1 MVYIEY
7 MNAYSYF
14 QKGTGGESVE
24 TGEIIGRGR
33 LGEVYAFGTDKVLK
47 LFFDNS
53 ETAHIE
59 QEYRLSQL
67 IQQEELPTARVYN
80 VIDWNDRKGIV
91 YERVHGKTLL
101 HLLFSNPEN
110 IDDIAGTC
118 ARLLHRIH
126 QCHNRELP
134 SQRVHLI
141 RLIKS
146 ANIPEQW
153 KKYALQLLDDLPDGL
168 SICHGDFHP
177 DNIISSP
184 QGPVIIDWSNATH
197 GNAYADYARSVLLLR
212 IATTPDLENRE
223 PFNQI
228 RDRFLSEFQY
238 TYDSLASQNDE
249 ELERW
254 MIPVAIARLH
264 EHIEGEKEQ
273 LITIISAGLERLY
286 GDAMNSECE
295 KGD

>member
-1 MVYIEY
+1 M
-7 MNAYSYF
+7 
-14 QKGTGGESVE
+14 E

-80 VIDWNDRKGIV
+80 VIDWNDRKGII

-110 IDDIAGTC
+110 IDDIAETC

-126 QCHNRELP
+126 QCHNTELP
-134 SQRVHLI
+134 SQRAHLI

-153 KKYALQLLDDLPDGL
+153 KKYALQLLDDLPDGS

-197 GNAYADYARSVLLLR
+197 GHAYADYARSVLLLR

-228 RDRFLSEFQY
+228 RDRFLSVFQY
-238 TYDSLASQNDE
+238 TYDSLASRNDE